1 MGTILMRI
9 WPIEVYKNIKVFG
22 NKGLLIGEKKRKRE
36 KKKVD
41 ICIYIEFCVAC
52 VILDGIQK
60 KRKKK

>member
-36 KKKVD
+36 KKGSYMY
-41 ICIYIEFCVAC
+41 IYRVLRSLCNLGWNITE
-52 VILDGIQK
+52 G
-60 KRKKK
+60 